1 MKYSV
6 FVLLEAKQDLL
17 DIYQYVAEHDSVMRA
32 DSLLDALEEMCAQ
45 LSENPQ
51 RGHQVPELKRVYVG
65 GFREVH
71 CKPFRI
77 VFQVSA
83 KNVYI
88 HAVLDG
94 RRDLQDFLESRVLR

>member
-1 MKYSV
+1 MKYLV
-6 FVLLEAKQDLL
+6 QVLPEAKQDLL
-17 DIYQYVAEHDSVMRA
+17 DIYRYVAEHDSVIRA
-32 DSLLDALEEMCAQ
+32 DALLDALEEKCAQ
-45 LSENPQ
+45 LNENPQ

-71 CKPFRI
+71 YKPFRI
-77 VFQVSA
+77 VFQVA
-83 KNVYI
+83 EKNVYV